1 VKLATR
7 IPGDPKRVID
17 GLIRLNESERS
28 RVSGLLADDVVPVMT
43 MARYLI
49 EDAARRLARAEWQDN
64 PERGAREDTPK
75 SLQNAAARI
84 RDAADRLLGLSHQLR
99 PRVIDDLGLLATL
112 VWCLR
117 EFGQQHRAVLV
128 SQRFGLTESEIPA
141 ALKLPILRIVQAA
154 LSNVARHSKASAVW
168 VLLSRFEDELR
179 LSVEDNGVGFDVEC
193 WRHRRRR
200 QDDGCGLAIIW
211 GWVESSG
218 GHCRIQAPARHGAR
232 LRACWRID
240 PAVSSAATPAGAEAG
255 APAD

>member
-1 VKLATR
+1 
-7 IPGDPKRVID
+7 VID

-43 MARYLI
+43 MARYVI
-49 EDAARRLARAEWQDN
+49 EDAARRLARTQ
-64 PERGAREDTPK
+64 PQGSPGPGARADTPK

-84 RDAADRLLGLSHQLR
+84 RDAADRLLGLSRELR
-99 PRVIDDLGLLATL
+99 PRAIDDLGLLATL
-112 VWCLR
+112 AWYLR
-117 EFGQQHRAVLV
+117 EFGQQHRAVFV
-128 SQRFGLTESEIPA
+128 SQRFALTEHDIPA

-179 LSVEDNGVGFDVEC
+179 LSVEDNGVGFDVGC

-200 QDDGCGLAIIW
+200 HDDGCGFAIIW
-211 GWVESSG
+211 GWVEASG
-218 GHCRIQAPARHGAR
+218 GHCRIQAPARRGAR
-232 LRACWRID
+232 LRAFWRID
-240 PAVSSAATPAGAEAG
+240 PVVSSAGTPAAAEAG